1 MFRPTKSKITE
12 NVTIKYHRIT
22 VFVSQYISINSNQG
36 TIDGAGQAMCDK
48 DDKFDSN
55 FGIEL
60 AGVRAEINMLK
71 KYEEILIKMTKQPE
85 WRKEKPDLNCKCE
98 WTPEKVHEFN
108 SSGNFMTYQEHE
120 KYHKRYLKDK

>member
-1 MFRPTKSKITE
+1 MFRPTRSKITE
-12 NVTIKYHRIT
+12 NITIKYHRIT

-85 WRKEKPDLNCKCE
+85 WRKEKQATKED
-98 WTPEKVHEFN
+98 FN
-108 SSGNFMTYQEHE
+108 ECFKKAMIEMQTAIENFN
-120 KYHKRYLKDK
+120 KRFGIKE